1 MIIKQSFISNI
12 WGHQAYKEFKDW
24 AKLIVPIGTGILLIL
39 YLLSYFFHAG
49 IISYLLNVT
58 NGTSLLFVGYIIALI
73 VLLDVEVDVEEP
85 EKNYWDEE
93 KKVSRPFK
101 YKLTIA
107 WAVVLLILGIVAIY
121 YSNRYRKQYAFECET
136 YLIDEEAG
144 IYHFNYINC
153 KTAED
158 AKCLKEMKGYQI
170 DKNFKF
176 CEECKEWM
184 DEAEDEVD

>member
-93 KKVSRPFK
+93 KRFPDHSN
-101 YKLTIA
+101 IN
-107 WAVVLLILGIVAIY
+107 LL
-121 YSNRYRKQYAFECET
+121 
-136 YLIDEEAG
+136 
-144 IYHFNYINC
+144 
-153 KTAED
+153 
-158 AKCLKEMKGYQI
+158 
-170 DKNFKF
+170 
-176 CEECKEWM
+176 
-184 DEAEDEVD
+184 